1 VDKAS
6 LRKLGVVFKREYLE
20 RVRSKWFLVGTLLG
34 PVFFAMITV
43 VPILISAKTKSSTD
57 LANVTIIDATSSG
70 MGERVAAALQQR
82 FPLSPAPQVKSVDAA
97 SVAREEDRAVISVR
111 DKATRGFLVLDSSTV
126 AGNSVRYA
134 GRNASSMSDVE
145 QITSVVRQQV
155 MAQRLQSEGID
166 AKRVAA
172 LTGVRLQMVTE
183 KIGDHGRE
191 KGSGIGNVIFGY
203 IVALLLYM
211 MIVLYGQTILRG
223 VMEEKTT
230 RVAEVVV
237 SSVSTDILLAG
248 KIVGVGLVA
257 ITQVLSWVALSIAL
271 VVYGAPL
278 LQAKL
283 GAGAVAGAA
292 AAGAATRPGGTAMA
306 SAFTDALP
314 SLSMGTALALLL
326 FFVLGFIFY
335 SSLFA
340 AIGAMV
346 NSQEDVQQA
355 SMPVMLLLVSSVIF
369 MTPIMTNPGSGLA
382 RTMSLLP
389 FSAPILMPLRM
400 TLIPVPWY
408 EVAASLAGV
417 ALACLAAIWVSAR
430 IYRVGLLMYG
440 KKPSFAELARWVR
453 YAG

>member
-1 VDKAS
+1 MDRVS
-6 LRKLGVVFKREYLE
+6 MRKLVVVFKREYLE

-43 VPILISAKTKSSTD
+43 VPLLISTRSKASTD

-70 MGERVAAALQQR
+70 MGERVAGALRQR
-82 FPLSPAPQVKSVDAA
+82 FPLSPAPQVVSVDAA
-97 SVAREEDRAVISVR
+97 SILREEDRAVISVR
-111 DKATRGFLVLDSSTV
+111 DKETRGYLVLDSNTV
-126 AGNSVRYA
+126 AGSSVRYA
-134 GRNASSMSDVE
+134 GRNASSMNDVE
-145 QITSVVRQQV
+145 QITSLVRQQV
-155 MAQRLQSEGID
+155 LAQRLQGEGID
-166 AKRVAA
+166 ATRVAA

-183 KIGDHGRE
+183 KIGDKGRE

-203 IVALLLYM
+203 VIALLLYM
-211 MIVLYGQTILRG
+211 MIVIYGQTILRG

-237 SSVSTDILLAG
+237 SSVSTDTLLAG
-248 KIVGVGLVA
+248 KVLGVGMVA
-257 ITQVLSWVALSIAL
+257 ITQVVAWVALSFSL
-271 VVYGAPL
+271 MFYGVPL
-278 LQAKL
+278 LEKRL
-283 GAGAVAGAA
+283 GAGAIAGGAA
-292 AAGAATRPGGTAMA
+292 AGQPGGAGMA
-306 SAFTDALP
+306 SQLADALP
-314 SLSMGTALALLL
+314 SLSMSTLIALLL

-335 SSLFA
+335 ASLFA

-355 SMPVMLLLVSSVIF
+355 SMPVMLLLVSSVVF

-408 EVAASLAGV
+408 EVAGSIAGV
-417 ALACLAAIWVSAR
+417 AIACLAAIWISAR
-430 IYRVGLLMYG
+430 VYRVGLLMYG
-440 KKPSFAELARWVR
+440 KKPSFREVARWVR
-453 YAG
+453 YSN

>member
-1 VDKAS
+1 M
-6 LRKLGVVFKREYLE
+6 RKLVVVFKREYLE

-43 VPILISAKTKSSTD
+43 VPILISSRSKASTD

-70 MGERVAAALQQR
+70 MGERVAGALRQR
-82 FPLSPAPQVKSVDAA
+82 YPLSPAPQVVSVDAA
-97 SVAREEDRAVISVR
+97 SIPREEDRAVISVR
-111 DKATRGFLVLDSSTV
+111 DKLTRGYLVLDSNTV
-126 AGNSVRYA
+126 AGSSVRYA
-134 GRNASSMSDVE
+134 GRNASSLNDVE
-145 QITSVVRQQV
+145 QITSLVRQQV
-155 MAQRLQSEGID
+155 LAQRLQREGID
-166 AKRVAA
+166 ATRVEA

-183 KIGDHGRE
+183 KIGDKGRE

-203 IVALLLYM
+203 VIALLLYM
-211 MIVLYGQTILRG
+211 MIVIYGQTILRG

-248 KIVGVGLVA
+248 KVLGVGMVA
-257 ITQVLSWVALSIAL
+257 ITQVVAWVALSFSLMFYA
-271 VVYGAPL
+271 VPL
-278 LQAKL
+278 LEKKL
-283 GAGAVAGAA
+283 GAGAI
-292 AAGAATRPGGTAMA
+292 AAGGGPGGAGMA
-306 SAFTDALP
+306 SQLAGALP
-314 SLSMGTALALLL
+314 SLSMSTLIALLL

-335 SSLFA
+335 ASLFA

-408 EVAASLAGV
+408 EVAGSIAGV
-417 ALACLAAIWVSAR
+417 AIACLVAIWISAR
-430 IYRVGLLMYG
+430 VYRVGLLMYG
-440 KKPSFAELARWVR
+440 KKPSFREVARWVR
-453 YAG
+453 YSN

>member
-1 VDKAS
+1 MDK
-6 LRKLGVVFKREYLE
+6 LLVVFKREYLE

-43 VPILISAKTKSSTD
+43 VPILISSKTKASTD

-70 MGERVAAALQQR
+70 MGERVAAALRDR
-82 FPLSPAPQVKSVDAA
+82 FPLSPAPAVRSVDAA
-97 SVAREEDRAVISVR
+97 SVPREEDRAALAVQN
-111 DKATRGFLVLDSSTV
+111 KETRGYLVLDSSTV
-126 AGNSVRYA
+126 AGRSARYA
-134 GRNASSMSDVE
+134 GRNAGSMGDVE
-145 QITSVVRQQV
+145 QISGIVRQQV
-155 MAQRLQSEGID
+155 LAQRLQSEGID
-166 AKRVAA
+166 ARRVAA
-172 LTGVRLQMVTE
+172 LTGARLEVRTE
-183 KIGDHGRE
+183 KIGDHGKE
-191 KGSGIGNVIFGY
+191 KGSGLGTALFGY
-203 IVALLLYM
+203 VIALLLYM
-211 MIVLYGQTILRG
+211 MIVLYGQTVLRG

-237 SSVSTDILLAG
+237 SSVHTDTLLAG
-248 KIVGVGLVA
+248 KILGIGLVA
-257 ITQVLSWVALSIAL
+257 VTQVLSWVALSIAL
-271 VVYGAPL
+271 MVYGAPL
-278 LQAKL
+278 LEKKL
-283 GAGAVAGAA
+283 GAGAVA
-292 AAGAATRPGGTAMA
+292 AAGGGAGTASAMA
-306 SAFTDALP
+306 SAIP
-314 SLSMGTALALLL
+314 SISMPTLAALLC

-335 SSLFA
+335 ASLFA

-355 SMPVMLLLVSSVIF
+355 SMPVMLLLISSVIF
-369 MTPIMTNPGSGLA
+369 MTPIMTNPGSALA

-408 EVAASLAGV
+408 EVALSLAGV

>member
-1 VDKAS
+1 
-6 LRKLGVVFKREYLE
+6 
-20 RVRSKWFLVGTLLG
+20 
-34 PVFFAMITV
+34 
-43 VPILISAKTKSSTD
+43 
-57 LANVTIIDATSSG
+57 
-70 MGERVAAALQQR
+70 
-82 FPLSPAPQVKSVDAA
+82 VDAA
-97 SVAREEDRAVISVR
+97 SVPREEDRAVISVR
-111 DKATRGFLVLDSSTV
+111 DKETRGFLVLDSNTV
-126 AGNSVRYA
+126 AGRSVRYA
-134 GRNASSMSDVE
+134 GRNASSMSETE

-155 MAQRLQSEGID
+155 LSQRLQAEGIN
-166 AKRVAA
+166 AGRVAS
-172 LTGVRLQMVTE
+172 LTGARLEMVTQ

-203 IVALLLYM
+203 IVAFLLYM

-271 VVYGAPL
+271 LVYGAPL
-278 LQAKL
+278 LQQKL
-283 GAGAVAGAA
+283 GTGAVAGAA
-292 AAGAATRPGGTAMA
+292 AAGAATRPGGAAMA
-306 SAFTDALP
+306 SAFSDSLP

-340 AIGAMV
+340 AVGAMV

-355 SMPVMLLLVSSVIF
+355 SMPVMLLLISSVVF

-400 TLIPVPWY
+400 TLIPVPWF
-408 EVAASLAGV
+408 EVAGSIAGV
-417 ALACLAAIWVSAR
+417 AIACLAAIWVSAR

-440 KKPSFAELARWVR
+440 KKPTFRELARWVKSSN
-453 YAG
+453 

>member
-6 LRKLGVVFKREYLE
+6 VRKLGVVFKREYLE

-43 VPILISAKTKSSTD
+43 VLILISSRTNASTD
-57 LANVTIIDATSSG
+57 LANVTIIDATGSG
-70 MGERVAAALQQR
+70 MGQRVAGALQQR
-82 FPLSPAPQVKSVDAA
+82 YPLSPAPQVKSVDAA
-97 SVAREEDRAVISVR
+97 SVPREEDRAVISVR
-111 DKATRGFLVLDSSTV
+111 DKETRGYLVLDSNTV

-134 GRNASSMSDVE
+134 GRNASSLGDVE
-145 QITSVVRQQV
+145 QISSIVRQQV
-155 MAQRLQSEGID
+155 LAQRLQTEGID

-172 LTGVRLQMVTE
+172 LTGVRLQMLTE
-183 KIGDHGRE
+183 RGGDNGRE
-191 KGSGIGNVIFGY
+191 KGSGLGNVIFGY

-248 KIVGVGLVA
+248 KVIGVGLVA
-257 ITQVLSWVALSIAL
+257 VTQVLAWVALSVAMMF
-271 VVYGAPL
+271 YGAPL
-278 LQAKL
+278 LERKL
-283 GAGAVAGAA
+283 GAGAIA
-292 AAGAATRPGGTAMA
+292 AAGAGGAGGGAGMA
-306 SAFTDALP
+306 SALTNALP
-314 SLSMGTALALLL
+314 SLSMGTLLALLL
-326 FFVLGFIFY
+326 FFVLGFVFY
-335 SSLFA
+335 ASLFA
-340 AIGAMV
+340 AVGAMV

-400 TLIPVPWY
+400 TLVPVPWF
-408 EVAASLAGV
+408 EVAGSIVGV
-417 ALACLAAIWVSAR
+417 AVACLAAIWVSAR

-440 KKPSFAELARWVR
+440 KRPTFRELARWVR
-453 YAG
+453 YAH